1 MSEARKDVLLLDL
14 RDDLEREERRKFQVI
29 PPSISYANAE
39 VAHLSSLPQLRGS
52 RSALGIPKRPF
63 SRINLN
69 SV

>member
-39 VAHLSSLPQLRGS
+39 VAHLPSLPQLRGS
-52 RSALGIPKRPF
+52 
-63 SRINLN
+63 